1 MGHFHV
7 AATLNGR
14 PVEVLVDTGASCT
27 VVSASLARS
36 LGLGL
41 DAITQYLATGAELR
55 LDTLVPRLP
64 GVAAMDFEHINAA
77 VLAQGSTAVEM
88 ILGADVLDGHAAVI
102 DYASQALFLAK
113 AAEPAH

>member
-41 DAITQYLATGAELR
+41 DAITQYLAAELR

-113 AAEPAH
+113 DAEPAH